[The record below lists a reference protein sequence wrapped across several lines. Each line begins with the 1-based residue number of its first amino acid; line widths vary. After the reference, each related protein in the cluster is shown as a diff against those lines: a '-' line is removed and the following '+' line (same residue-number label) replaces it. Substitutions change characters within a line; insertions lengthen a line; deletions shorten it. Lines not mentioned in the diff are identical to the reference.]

1 MFNLKKEEC
10 LFMNAY
16 NYEPNNREKRKNS
29 GKEVKMKDGFDYDKV
44 RGMKKMKKKRYIRN
58 EDD

>member
-1 MFNLKKEEC
+1 
-10 LFMNAY
+10 MNAY
-16 NYEPNNREKRKNS
+16 NYEPNNREKRKGS
-29 GKEVKMKDGFDYDKV
+29 VKQSKIRDGFDYDKV